1 MGTKKKKTKKK
12 SNLESKENNTSI
24 DSYSE
29 SIYNNNL

>member
-1 MGTKKKKTKKK
+1 MGTENIKSQKK